1 MRDHNYFVYILT
13 NKGRTATYVGVT
25 NDLES
30 RLIQHFEDSKI
41 ENTKRHAGKY
51 NCYYLIYFER
61 FPDINYAIEREK
73 EIKKWRREKK
83 DRLINSKNNYWTFL
97 NHPEQGELDDE
108 AIDKFLNDELN
119 K

>member
-1 MRDHNYFVYILT
+1 MRGHNYFVYILT
-13 NKGRTATYVGVT
+13 NKVRTTLYVGVT

-30 RLIQHFEDSKI
+30 RLIQHYANSKI
-41 ENTKRHAGKY
+41 ENTKKYAGKY

-73 EIKKWRREKK
+73 EIKKWRRAKK
-83 DRLINSKNNYWTFL
+83 DRLINSKNNYWAFL
-97 NHPEQGELDDE
+97 NHPEKGELYYE
-108 AIDKFLNDELN
+108 AIDRFLADELD